1 MIKLKDNQ
9 IEPVRSNSDIMK
21 LLKLTAFYIV
31 LCLGLFVSVSA
42 SPPWKLP
49 FVSRKFN
56 INDFI
61 ADTLTITLPIDTLN
75 IDGTT
80 RLKVVDSRP
89 TPGPLIGIQN
99 TKKWKYI
106 PVDQYLVLKKDLA
119 QTLTDYS
126 RREPTA
132 VNGTLYV
139 KNLVHWWDGS
149 PFLNKGRKLNAYTL
163 LADSN
168 GQVMGD
174 WLWEF
179 TLKPAKKQSDS
190 SVIAGLMDRW
200 LIEQAE
206 AVQQPNFQR
215 SIYPYLY
222 RRQLMGWTDFILLQ
236 DGYIVNA
243 HLTLDFP
250 ADRQKS
256 WIRGSP
262 GIFYRRGHHHQSIA
276 VGGQDQ
282 QWYSRLSDNFVRR
295 LNVAFRDGVNN
306 FDSDKYPH
314 MDYWNLMLVNLSANA
329 AFEYRPVYLKG
340 LFAGVGLHASINIL
354 PDVIDRVEPGLL
366 LTGGFIL
373 P

>member
-1 MIKLKDNQ
+1 MQAFRCKLIQ
-9 IEPVRSNSDIMK
+9 SVFLI
-21 LLKLTAFYIV
+21 LLTGTLA
-31 LCLGLFVSVSA
+31 LA
-42 SPPWKLP
+42 APPPWKLP
-49 FVSRKFN
+49 FMREKFDV
-56 INDFI
+56 NDFI
-61 ADTLTITLPIDTLN
+61 ADTLTIALPIDTLT

-89 TPGPLIGIQN
+89 TPGALIGIKN

-106 PVDQYLVLKKDLA
+106 PVDQYVVLKKDLA
-119 QTLTDYS
+119 QTLIDYS
-126 RREPTA
+126 RRQPTA
-132 VNGTLYV
+132 VNGTLYI
-139 KNLVHWWDGS
+139 KGLVQWWDGS
-149 PFLNKGRKLNAYTL
+149 PFLEKGRKLNVYTL
-163 LADSN
+163 LADSS

-179 TLKPAKKQSDS
+179 SLKPAKKQSDS
-190 SVIAGLMDRW
+190 SVIALLMNRW

-206 AVQQPNFQR
+206 AVQQPDFQR
-215 SIYPYLY
+215 GIYPYLY
-222 RRQLMGWTDFILLQ
+222 RRQMMGWTDFILLP

-262 GIFYRRGHHHQSIA
+262 GIFYRRGRHHQSIA

-282 QWYSRLSDNFVRR
+282 QWYARLNDNFVRR
-295 LNVAFRDGVNN
+295 LNVAFRVGVNN
-306 FDSDKYPH
+306 FDSNKYTH

-340 LFAGVGLHASINIL
+340 LFAGIGLHTSINIL

>member
-1 MIKLKDNQ
+1 LI
-9 IEPVRSNSDIMK
+9 RSVFLI
-21 LLKLTAFYIV
+21 LLTGTLALAV
-31 LCLGLFVSVSA
+31 
-42 SPPWKLP
+42 PPQWKLP
-49 FVSRKFN
+49 SAREKFN
-56 INDFI
+56 ISDFI

-89 TPGPLIGIQN
+89 APGPLIGIQN
-99 TKKWKYI
+99 TKKLKYI
-106 PVDQYLVLKKDLA
+106 PVDQYLVLEKDLA

-126 RREPTA
+126 RREPTSL
-132 VNGTLYV
+132 NGTLYI
-139 KNLVHWWDGS
+139 KSLVHWWDGS
-149 PFLNKGRKLNAYTL
+149 PFLDKGRKLNAYTL
-163 LADSN
+163 LADSS
-168 GQVMGD
+168 GKVIGD

-179 TLKPAKKQSDS
+179 TLRPAKKQSDS
-190 SVIAGLMDRW
+190 SVIALLMDRW

-222 RRQLMGWTDFILLQ
+222 RRQLMGWTDFILLP

-295 LNVAFRDGVNN
+295 LNVAFRVGVNN

-340 LFAGVGLHASINIL
+340 LFAGIGLHTSINIL